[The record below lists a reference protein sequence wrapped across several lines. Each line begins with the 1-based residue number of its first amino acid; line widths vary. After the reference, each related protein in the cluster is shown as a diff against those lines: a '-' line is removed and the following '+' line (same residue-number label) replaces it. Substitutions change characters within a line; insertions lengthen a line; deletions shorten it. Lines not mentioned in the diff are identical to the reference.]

1 MNPTASHNEIRHCD
15 ITGPPSL
22 DPYAKGA
29 STTGDYY
36 SATSAQ
42 MPIDTRTT
50 SGDSEYQTAVSSN
63 PGMKRSAL
71 SYNNDPPRPL
81 ASSTQRKTVSRRNLN
96 PTTTEGVTKDNTPN
110 AIYKQ
115 ACSRGNNHCDVKR
128 SGTIPSHK
136 AQEQTNQIPRYARWH
151 SGRLAHANEALSR
164 KSPG

>member
-1 MNPTASHNEIRHCD
+1 MGLAKVNQTKIAFSVSPTQQSTYREVAQRQMDIKPNYSKQPKLQTPAMYKKVPYEPQVLTASHKIRHCN
-15 ITGPPSL
+15 ISGPPSL

-50 SGDSEYQTAVSSN
+50 SGDPEYQTAVSSN

-81 ASSTQRKTVSRRNLN
+81 ASSTQRKTVLQ
-96 PTTTEGVTKDNTPN
+96 G
-110 AIYKQ
+110 I
-115 ACSRGNNHCDVKR
+115 
-128 SGTIPSHK
+128 
-136 AQEQTNQIPRYARWH
+136 
-151 SGRLAHANEALSR
+151 
-164 KSPG
+164 